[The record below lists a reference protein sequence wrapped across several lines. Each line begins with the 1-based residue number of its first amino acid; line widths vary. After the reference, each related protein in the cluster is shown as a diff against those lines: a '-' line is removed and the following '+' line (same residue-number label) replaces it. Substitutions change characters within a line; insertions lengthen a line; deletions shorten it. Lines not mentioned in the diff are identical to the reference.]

1 MGGADRDCRKGVA
14 RIIYTIGQTRF
25 GGADLGRATVLFNP
39 REYSI
44 SKLTRPVL
52 KEFFEKGDKPTQA
65 QFSAISN
72 VLKTKHDTAKNSV
85 ANIR

>member
-1 MGGADRDCRKGVA
+1 MGSIAYPQKVGPRLYGPGAAHWGSA
-14 RIIYTIGQTRF
+14 R
-25 GGADLGRATVLFNP
+25 
-39 REYSI
+39 
-44 SKLTRPVL
+44 LTRPVL

-65 QFSAISN
+65 QFSTISN